1 MPLPSLFS
9 ADFKPEPYWWEDA
22 PPPADGE
29 TALPARADVAVIGSG
44 YTGLHA
50 ALQTARAGRDTVVLE
65 AEAAGHGCSSRNGG
79 QVSIGYRPTHAELRR
94 DFGRELAD
102 RVHGESFDA
111 FDYLGDFIEREEI
124 DCAWRRVGR
133 FHGAH
138 LPSSYEALAREIENE
153 PKEHPVEAYMVPRAE
168 QRNEIGSD
176 IYHGGVVY
184 PQHASLHPGLYHLG
198 LLAKSGSRGRA
209 GGDAV
214 PGRGGGAGRGRVPAS
229 HRPRSASRARRGGGD
244 QRLHRPLEPLAPP
257 ARDPDRQ
264 LRDRDRADRRQPDAG
279 ALPEGPGGERQP
291 QGGLLLPGEP
301 RPDADP
307 VRRPGRAPGDRPHR
321 ERAPPARGDAPGLP
335 RAGRNSHIPFLG
347 RLRRL
352 HLRQHAPHRGSQ
364 DGVHYAM
371 GYCGTGLS
379 LASYCGM
386 RVGQKV
392 LGGKEGD
399 TALDNLPFKT
409 RPCTVATR
417 GSSVP
422 RSFSTRSGTGS
433 DSEVAYHPRK
443 CVPDEAGEWPLL

>member
-1 MPLPSLFS
+1 MPPPSLFS

-94 DFGRELAD
+94 SFGRELAD
-102 RVHGESFDA
+102 RVHGESFEA

-153 PKEHPVEAYMVPRAE
+153 PKERPVEAYMVPRSE

-198 LLAKSGSRGRA
+198 LLAKVEATGARVVTRCRVEAVERDGDGFLLRTARGPLRAREVVVATNGYTGPLSPWHRRRVIPIGSYVIATEPIGANLMQVLCPKDRVVSDSRKVVFYYRA
-209 GGDAV
+209 SPDRTRILFG
-214 PGRGGGAGRGRVPAS
+214 GRVALQETDPTV
-229 HRPRSASRARRGGGD
+229 SAP
-244 QRLHRPLEPLAPP
+244 RLHAVMRRVFPELAETRISHSWVGFV
-257 ARDPDRQ
+257 AYTFDSM
-264 LRDRDRADRRQPDAG
+264 
-279 ALPEGPGGERQP
+279 
-291 QGGLLLPGEP
+291 
-301 RPDADP
+301 
-307 VRRPGRAPGDRPHR
+307 PH
-321 ERAPPARGDAPGLP
+321 
-335 RAGRNSHIPFLG
+335 I
-347 RLRRL
+347 
-352 HLRQHAPHRGSQ
+352 GSQ

-392 LGGKEGD
+392 LGGREGD

-409 RPCTVATR
+409 RPLYR
-417 GSSVP
+417 GDP
-422 RSFSTRSGTGS
+422 WFLGPAILYYKIRDRLGF
-433 DSEVAYHPRK
+433 
-443 CVPDEAGEWPLL
+443 

>member
-1 MPLPSLFS
+1 MPSPSLFS

-29 TALPARADVAVIGSG
+29 TALPARADVAIIGSG

-94 DFGRELAD
+94 TFGRELAD
-102 RVHGESFDA
+102 RIHGESFEA
-111 FDYLGDFIEREEI
+111 FDYLGDFIEHEEI

-153 PKEHPVEAYMVPRAE
+153 PEEHPIEAYMVPRAE

-176 IYHGGVVY
+176 VYHGGVVY

-198 LLAKSGSRGRA
+198 LLAKVEATGARVVTRCRVEAVERDGDGFLLRTARGPLRTRDVVVATNGYTGPLSPWHRRRVIPIGSYVIATEPIGANLMQVLCPKDRVVSDSRKVVFYYRA
-209 GGDAV
+209 SPDRKRILFG
-214 PGRGGGAGRGRVPAS
+214 GRVALRETDPTV
-229 HRPRSASRARRGGGD
+229 SAP
-244 QRLHRPLEPLAPP
+244 RLHAVMRRVFPELAETRVSHSWVGFVAYTFDSMPHI
-257 ARDPDRQ
+257 
-264 LRDRDRADRRQPDAG
+264 
-279 ALPEGPGGERQP
+279 GE
-291 QGGLLLPGEP
+291 
-301 RPDADP
+301 
-307 VRRPGRAPGDRPHR
+307 
-321 ERAPPARGDAPGLP
+321 
-335 RAGRNSHIPFLG
+335 
-347 RLRRL
+347 
-352 HLRQHAPHRGSQ
+352 Q

-371 GYCGTGLS
+371 GYCGSGLS

-392 LGGKEGD
+392 LGGKEGN
-399 TALDNLPFKT
+399 TALDDLPFKT
-409 RPCTVATR
+409 RPLYR
-417 GSSVP
+417 GDP
-422 RSFSTRSGTGS
+422 WFLGPAILYYKIRDRLGF
-433 DSEVAYHPRK
+433 
-443 CVPDEAGEWPLL
+443 

>member
-65 AEAAGHGCSSRNGG
+65 AEAAGHGCSNRNGG

-94 DFGRELAD
+94 NFGRELAD
-102 RVHGESFDA
+102 RIHLEGFEA

-138 LPSSYEALAREIENE
+138 LPSSYEALAREIEDE

-176 IYHGGVVY
+176 VYHGGVVY

-198 LLAKSGSRGRA
+198 LLAKVEAAGARVVTRCRVEAVEKDGDGFTLRTARGPFRARDVVVATNGYTGPLSPWHRRRVIPIGSYVIATEPIGANLMQVLCPKDRVVSDSRKVVFYYRA
-209 GGDAV
+209 SPDRKRILFG
-214 PGRGGGAGRGRVPAS
+214 GRVALRETDPTV
-229 HRPRSASRARRGGGD
+229 SAP
-244 QRLHRPLEPLAPP
+244 RLHAVMRRVFPELAETRVSHSWVGFV
-257 ARDPDRQ
+257 AYTFDSM
-264 LRDRDRADRRQPDAG
+264 
-279 ALPEGPGGERQP
+279 
-291 QGGLLLPGEP
+291 
-301 RPDADP
+301 
-307 VRRPGRAPGDRPHR
+307 PHI
-321 ERAPPARGDAPGLP
+321 GV
-335 RAGRNSHIPFLG
+335 
-347 RLRRL
+347 
-352 HLRQHAPHRGSQ
+352 Q

-371 GYCGTGLS
+371 GYCGSGLS

-392 LGGKEGD
+392 LGGREGD

-409 RPCTVATR
+409 RPLYR
-417 GSSVP
+417 GEPWFLGPAILYYKV
-422 RSFSTRSGTGS
+422 RDRLGF
-433 DSEVAYHPRK
+433 
-443 CVPDEAGEWPLL
+443 